1 MEDKM
6 VRRSVAYD
14 FGVAEYLKDP
24 EHARGLFTVAMEEEG
39 LSLQFVLGTM
49 IRAMGVKEFAEKAG
63 MAPPNVLRAINPRH
77 NPTQETLDRLL
88 KPFGLRLGLALIVPV
103 KTKGRRRKA
112 RKDGSGA

>member
-6 VRRSVAYD
+6 VRRSVEYD

-24 EHARGLFTVAMEEEG
+24 ERAFEFFTVAMEEEG
-39 LSLQFVLGTM
+39 LPLQLVLGTM
-49 IRAMGVKEFAEKAG
+49 IRAMGVKEFAAKAG

-88 KPFGLRLGLALIVPV
+88 KPFGLRLGLAPLAPV
-103 KTKGRRRKA
+103 KAKRRRG
-112 RKDGSGA
+112 RLGKDGTRS